1 MRVLACIGI
10 MTAAMVIT
18 GCDKN
23 STNEP
28 DRGTAS
34 TPARDTTN
42 AVAGADSADARN
54 ADNTG
59 KNIRDRADATL
70 TPGDQGTSDQDIQTT
85 VRVRRALTANDQLST
100 LAKNIKIIT
109 VDGKVTLRGPVN
121 TDQEKQMIEAAVK
134 QAGVAAVD
142 NQLEIKTNNP

>member
-1 MRVLACIGI
+1 MTLPKYIGI
-10 MTAAMVIT
+10 LSTAFLIA

-23 STNEP
+23 STNGP
-28 DRGTAS
+28 DRGTA
-34 TPARDTTN
+34 TTGQEMTN
-42 AVAGADSADARN
+42 AVAADAKN

-59 KNIRDRADATL
+59 KNVRDRSDATL
-70 TPGDQGTSDQDIQTT
+70 TPGDQGNSDQDIQTT
-85 VRVRRALTANDQLST
+85 VRIRRALMSNDQLST

-121 TDQEKQMIEAAVK
+121 TDQEKQTIEAAVK
-134 QAGVAAVD
+134 QAGAATVD